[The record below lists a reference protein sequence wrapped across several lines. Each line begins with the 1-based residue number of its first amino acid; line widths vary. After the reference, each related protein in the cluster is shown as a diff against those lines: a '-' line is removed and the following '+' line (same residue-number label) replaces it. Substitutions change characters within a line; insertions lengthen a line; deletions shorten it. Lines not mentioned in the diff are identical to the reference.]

1 MLAKLLTL
9 LSASKGAA
17 VAAAVVLGAATVT
30 VGASSPEVQD
40 AVQNVVQ
47 TVTGNATSDTARSF
61 KNDCDHAQPAP
72 VAQPTAATH
81 LTAATFQQH
90 QTALNHPR
98 RHAHHNT

>member
-40 AVQNVVQ
+40 TVQNVVNA
-47 TVTGNATSDTARSF
+47 VTGNSAT
-61 KNDCDHAQPAP
+61 
-72 VAQPTAATH
+72 
-81 LTAATFQQH
+81 
-90 QTALNHPR
+90 PR
-98 RHAHHNT
+98 RS